1 MLYPTDSNT
10 EKDSPTS
17 PSFGITN
24 GAYSKAQA
32 GLPASTST
40 HSAPSV
46 PNPGLGWVA
55 HASVPSTVAKENVTG
70 LWPISATIDLDW
82 AELTNL
88 PYPCTNGE
96 RALATTHPISNS
108 MECDQLQA
116 ELRRLGQASEGV
128 GVTLPLPEM
137 TFGNNLLKMEYR
149 ADGKFESKSAEVDSD
164 LEDED
169 EGGDIVE
176 RRRGKSDWLY
186 QFDTL
191 HALLAVKTGE
201 LEAGDGGVKVNYA
214 EEWLKNRTGPSPR
227 LPMPKTV
234 PTTPYDWTYTTSY
247 QGHSPSDAPQSLTS
261 SMASMSLTPDSSLR
275 SNRPHWYPSSTSPSP
290 SQTTIPLAELT
301 RPDPILFYAE
311 VPLFEDELHDNG
323 SSAVVVRIRVMP
335 TCIFILSRFT
345 LRVDGVLFRTFDTRL
360 YSSLEYEGQ
369 GEQSPMVIRETSGWE
384 APYESVRARLPKH
397 DDLTPLTDP
406 GFIAKVLSE
415 LPQSQTTGAG
425 TGWRELGRKCEW
437 ARL

>member
-1 MLYPTDSNT
+1 MSTPSSPAVRSMESTRPTPPPFQNPIMKPAVKLPKHT
-10 EKDSPTS
+10 LLESPNARTILI
-17 PSFGITN
+17 GCWRIT
-24 GAYSKAQA
+24 
-32 GLPASTST
+32 
-40 HSAPSV
+40 
-46 PNPGLGWVA
+46 
-55 HASVPSTVAKENVTG
+55 
-70 LWPISATIDLDW
+70 
-82 AELTNL
+82 
-88 PYPCTNGE
+88 
-96 RALATTHPISNS
+96 ATTHPISNS

-116 ELRRLGQASEGV
+116 ELRRLGQASEAV

-384 APYESVRARLPKH
+384 APYESVRAVSVILIIFPFLLLLFCLPDIGNNTH
-397 DDLTPLTDP
+397 RSIP
-406 GFIAKVLSE
+406 AA
-415 LPQSQTTGAG
+415 SQTRRPHSAY
-425 TGWRELGRKCEW
+425 
-437 ARL
+437 